1 MIKKWRA
8 DINPLETRYT
18 EWIEWLDGNL
28 PEGQVDN
35 NSVAGVVYSLVQE
48 MAIHEAYMELCKTKP
63 DSHLATGLFF
73 RSSMFTYFEIQA
85 LRIRRL
91 TEKNPHSSPRQN
103 VDVYSLRRIVDDIR
117 EQRDLKT
124 MTRRNICLHF
134 GYPTTA
140 KSTEKQYLQYMA
152 TLQSGS
158 FSTHL
163 IDAGNLHKTLSIVCT
178 KNGLLSSKFIKELE
192 IRASEHKNQN
202 IKDVNVFVDKYI
214 AHSSSDGSRRQVAQE
229 VKLETDKV
237 KSVTQG
243 IVECFYLLEMF
254 IKRANYSSLIP
265 YGWEVHLNNLN
276 SDEKQLIQSKFAEV
290 NQLCETWRENA
301 YNMLNA

>member
-1 MIKKWRA
+1 M
-8 DINPLETRYT
+8 NNSPLEPRYT
-18 EWIEWLDGNL
+18 DWQEWLDGNL

-48 MAIHEAYMELCKTKP
+48 MAIHEAYLELCQKKP
-63 DSHLATGLFF
+63 NSHLATGLFF

-91 TEKNPHSSPRQN
+91 TEKNPNSTARRN
-103 VDVYSLRRIVDDIR
+103 VDVYSLRRIVDDLR
-117 EQRDLKT
+117 EQQKLKT

-140 KSTEKQYLQYMA
+140 KSTEKQYSQFMA
-152 TLQSGS
+152 TLRSGS

-163 IDAGNLHKTLSIVCT
+163 IDAGNLHKTLAIVCT
-178 KNGLLSSKFIKELE
+178 KSGLLSSKFIKELE
-192 IRASEHKNQN
+192 SRASEAKNQN

-214 AHSSSDGSRRQVAQE
+214 AHSSSDGSRQQVAQE
-229 VKLETDKV
+229 VRLETDKV
-237 KSVTQG
+237 KDVIQG

-254 IKRANYSSLIP
+254 IKRASYASLIP
-265 YGWEVHLNNLN
+265 FGWDVHLNNLD
-276 SDEKQLIQSKFAEV
+276 SDEKQIVQDKFKEIDD
-290 NQLCETWRENA
+290 LCTEWRTNA
-301 YNMLNA
+301 YELLND